1 MQILVEGEEI
11 EVEIADSILSRAWGL
26 SLKKEG
32 KMVFKFPRPTSSNI
46 DMMLLSKP
54 LYLYF
59 FDSDKKLIHWEKA
72 EPWSFNPKSW
82 KLYSPSKKYQYLLE
96 SFEDLDLE
104 EGDELEVP
112 D

>member
-1 MQILVEGEEI
+1 MKIQVENQEFD
-11 EVEIADSILSRAWGL
+11 VKIADNILKRAWGL
-26 SLKKEG
+26 SLKKKG
-32 KMVFKFPRPTSSNI
+32 KMLFKFPRPTSSSI

-59 FDSDKKLIHWEKA
+59 FDSDKELIYSEKA
-72 EPWSFNPKSW
+72 EPWSLSPKSW
-82 KLYSPSKKYQYLLE
+82 KLYRPEEKYQYLLE

-104 EGDELEVP
+104 EGEELELT